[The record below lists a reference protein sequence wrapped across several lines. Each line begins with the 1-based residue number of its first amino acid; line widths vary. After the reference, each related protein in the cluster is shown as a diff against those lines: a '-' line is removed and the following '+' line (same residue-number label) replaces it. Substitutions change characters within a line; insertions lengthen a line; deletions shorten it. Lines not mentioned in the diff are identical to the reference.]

1 MDSLIWA
8 PWRKLCGG
16 PALQTSTSRKVAG
29 VLVALTGF
37 LGIVILGT
45 DRILWESLSGRH
57 AYGLIAFVVIDFAVA
72 PYITAKAGKMAFT
85 AAAAWSALRVVA
97 QLANIYSA
105 TEIGLT
111 YAQFAN
117 YLFNP
122 IIIQPGNPPGIP
134 AVPMDLIIILEIVV
148 VGIGWKGRSAAQK
161 TV

>member
-1 MDSLIWA
+1 M
-8 PWRKLCGG
+8 
-16 PALQTSTSRKVAG
+16 QNSTSRKAVG
-29 VLVALTGF
+29 ILIALTGF

-72 PYITAKAGKMAFT
+72 AYVAAKAGKMAFT
-85 AAAAWSALRVVA
+85 VAAAWSAFRVVA
-97 QLANIYSA
+97 QLANVYSA
-105 TEIGLT
+105 AEIGLT

-117 YLFNP
+117 YLLNP

>member
-1 MDSLIWA
+1 MQNSA
-8 PWRKLCGG
+8 
-16 PALQTSTSRKVAG
+16 SRKVVG
-29 VLVALTGF
+29 ILVALTGF

-72 PYITAKAGKMAFT
+72 AYVAAKAGKMAFT
-85 AAAAWSALRVVA
+85 VAAAWSAFRVVA
-97 QLANIYSA
+97 QLANVYSA

-122 IIIQPGNPPGIP
+122 MIIQPGNPPGIP
-134 AVPMDLIIILEIVV
+134 AVPMDLIIVLEIVV
-148 VGIGWKGRSAAQK
+148 VGISWKGRSQAQK